1 MTDKAVRVL
10 IVDDEPPIRRFL
22 RTALGHEGYEILEAS
37 DAKGALEGV
46 AREAPHLVILDLG
59 LPDLDG
65 IEVIRR
71 IRHESKVPIL
81 VLSSR
86 GEERAKVEALE
97 LGADDYLTKPFG
109 IEELLARLRTALR
122 HSFHEQGQEPVFT
135 SGELTVD
142 LVRRRVSLGAREVKL
157 SPIEYDLLR
166 LLVLHAGK
174 VLTHQQILRE
184 VWGASGEL
192 QYLRVY
198 VRQLRKK
205 LEPAPER
212 PRYILTEA
220 GVGYRLRV
228 EE

>member
-97 LGADDYLTKPFG
+97 LGAMIISPSPSASRNCWRGFAPRFA
-109 IEELLARLRTALR
+109 I
-122 HSFHEQGQEPVFT
+122 VFMNRGRNRC
-135 SGELTVD
+135 S
-142 LVRRRVSLGAREVKL
+142 RAAN
-157 SPIEYDLLR
+157 SPSIWCA
-166 LLVLHAGK
+166 AG
-174 VLTHQQILRE
+174 
-184 VWGASGEL
+184 
-192 QYLRVY
+192 
-198 VRQLRKK
+198 
-205 LEPAPER
+205 
-212 PRYILTEA
+212 
-220 GVGYRLRV
+220 
-228 EE
+228 